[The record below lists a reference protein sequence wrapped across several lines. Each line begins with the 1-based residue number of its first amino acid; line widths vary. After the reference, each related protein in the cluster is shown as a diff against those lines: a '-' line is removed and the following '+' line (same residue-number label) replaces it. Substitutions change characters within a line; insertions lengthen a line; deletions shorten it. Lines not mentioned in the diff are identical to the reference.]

1 MAKLPEPGSVENLRQ
16 LKPKIVTVAA
26 GAEVSRIFFA
36 DTNYP
41 TAWDSF
47 RFFGPTTC
55 RFDHHLSDK
64 NGNSYTQD
72 RGIMYLAT
80 GKLAAQ
86 TCLAEVFQEKRTI
99 DRQSRLPVYAGFAL
113 ADNIRLLD
121 LTGAFATAIGSSTAI
136 HSGPRSRTRRWAQ
149 QLYRAYPQIDGI
161 LYCSS
166 MNGNAPSIALFERA
180 QQAIP
185 SQNIL
190 HRELRD
196 NAMASVISMTAQT
209 INYAVV

>member
-1 MAKLPEPGSVENLRQ
+1 MVKLPELGSIIELQNLT
-16 LKPKIVTVAA
+16 PDIAKIEA
-26 GAEVSRIFFA
+26 GTEVSRIFFA
-36 DTNYP
+36 DTEHSI
-41 TAWDSF
+41 AWDDF
-47 RFFGPTTC
+47 RFFGPTPC
-55 RFDHHLSDK
+55 RFDHHLPDK
-64 NGNSYTQD
+64 DGNGFEQD

-99 DRQSRLPVYAGFAL
+99 DRQSRLPIYAGFAL
-113 ADNIRLLD
+113 ADDIQLLD
-121 LTGAFATAIGSSTAI
+121 LTGAFVTTIGASTAI

-149 QLYRAYPQIDGI
+149 RLHDAFPQIDGI

-180 QQAIP
+180 QRAIP
-185 SQNIL
+185 SHNLL

-196 NAMASVISMTAQT
+196 NSMTSVITMTAQK
-209 INYAVV
+209 INYAMV